1 MLGWAFAA
9 KRLEYLASE
18 APSKQPTRVGF
29 YVWENGSPKDSSM
42 FWWPTARAG
51 GTSKHGRASRA
62 AITWGNECAVFSFIW
77 ADFHSSF
84 SFWISKKFRE
94 RPYTL
99 QELFHCVSCIANILP
114 KTRDIQILREKI
126 VHSVHTCK
134 AIRCIMF
141 QSDG

>member
-1 MLGWAFAA
+1 
-9 KRLEYLASE
+9 
-18 APSKQPTRVGF
+18 
-29 YVWENGSPKDSSM
+29 
-42 FWWPTARAG
+42 
-51 GTSKHGRASRA
+51 
-62 AITWGNECAVFSFIW
+62 
-77 ADFHSSF
+77 
-84 SFWISKKFRE
+84 
-94 RPYTL
+94 L